1 MVEPGEVKLHGSSGF
16 QVYQPTASL
25 IISGVGREQ
34 REVAVIPAAYGW
46 MGRDQYPLI
55 LIVTCHSISIYT
67 YVMYIYLYVCIY
79 IYLYVCIY
87 MYVYNHIY
95 IYILIYIYMAMANC
109 IYIYIYICINI
120 LCYFMMSHYML

>member
-67 YVMYIYLYVCIY
+67 YVMYIFICMYIY
-79 IYLYVCIY
+79 IYLCMYIFICMYIYIY
-87 MYVYNHIY
+87 MYVYICMY
-95 IYILIYIYMAMANC
+95 II
-109 IYIYIYICINI
+109 IYIYIYINI
-120 LCYFMMSHYML
+120 YIYGYGKLYIYIYV

>member
-1 MVEPGEVKLHGSSGF
+1 MLYYKSHKLAMVEPGEVKLHGSSGF

-67 YVMYIYLYVCIY
+67 YVMYIFI
-79 IYLYVCIY
+79 
-87 MYVYNHIY
+87 
-95 IYILIYIYMAMANC
+95 C
-109 IYIYIYICINI
+109 IYIYIYMYVYICMYIIIYIYNI
-120 LCYFMMSHYML
+120 YIYIWLWQTVYIYIYV